1 MLTKR
6 NLIRIVR
13 IRLVTINRLRTVRI
27 LCRLRHRTILLLHD
41 GRRLEGLGLGGCRE
55 GGGGGAFAFLFAG
68 AAAGEAGDGGGGFE
82 AGEGGGVVHLLLGLG
97 GGVLGFG
104 AVGLLRHVFA
114 CAAAG
119 GAVFVQG
126 EGVDGLAV
134 GGLGL
139 GAEVEYPDDLV

>member
-1 MLTKR
+1 M
-6 NLIRIVR
+6 
-13 IRLVTINRLRTVRI
+13 
-27 LCRLRHRTILLLHD
+27 
-41 GRRLEGLGLGGCRE
+41 GGCRE

-68 AAAGEAGDGGGGFE
+68 AAAREAGDGGGGFE